1 MFPRRDYNINSD
13 FSVPKLNED
22 KSNLSAFYK
31 ADTFATEE
39 DCFKN
44 YGGWPRNELAII
56 NETEFLEVA
65 KTLAA
70 KLVPLP
76 DDTKV
81 GIPDSQLSLMLK
93 SKYCQTPS
101 EVTAHYERILE
112 HRDAIIAERQAAVAR
127 KKAAAVQANELQDI
141 KDSLTPEEREEIR
154 VAKRKKQTSKLV

>member
-1 MFPRRDYNINSD
+1 MFPRRDYNLQSD
-13 FSVPKLNED
+13 FSLPKLKED

-31 ADTFATEE
+31 PDTFGTEQP
-39 DCFKN
+39 CFKN

-56 NETEFLEVA
+56 NETESIEVA
-65 KTLAA
+65 KALAD
-70 KLVPLP
+70 KLVSLP

-81 GIPDSQLSLMLK
+81 NVPDSQLSLMLK

-101 EVTAHYERILE
+101 EQVAHYERVIE
-112 HRDAIIAERQAAVAR
+112 ARDTMLANRR
-127 KKAAAVQANELQDI
+127 AAAAARAAAAKEKAELQEI